1 MDDDPETKINPEIES
16 DVSITKD
23 SEMNTIQ
30 EGSTSTM
37 SDNSTNLPSN
47 EEISSGNAQ
56 QQHRAKAFILN
67 TENNDWEEMATGI
80 CSPEP
85 SEVRI
90 WRIFIRNSTL
100 RFTLSTSTFLYYRT
114 AKCSLLD

>member
-1 MDDDPETKINPEIES
+1 MDDEPETKIYPEIEI

-23 SEMNTIQ
+23 SEMNTEP
-30 EGSTSTM
+30 EGSSSTI

-85 SEVRI
+85 SEVS
-90 WRIFIRNSTL
+90 WFISNNTL
-100 RFTLSTSTFLYYRT
+100 PFTLHSFIIGW
-114 AKCSLLD
+114 